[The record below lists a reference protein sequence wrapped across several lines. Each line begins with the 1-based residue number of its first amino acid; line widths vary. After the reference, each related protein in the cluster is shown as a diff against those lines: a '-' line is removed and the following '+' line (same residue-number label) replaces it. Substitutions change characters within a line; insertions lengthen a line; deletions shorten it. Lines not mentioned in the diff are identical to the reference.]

1 MIRGGEHLA
10 AALPG
15 QRAGGDNVGKHRH
28 PAGAY
33 DVAILGGGLAGLT
46 LGLQLKQARPEASIF
61 TAEKRPGPA
70 PEAAF
75 KVGESTQEIAC
86 NYFGEVPG
94 LMEHMKKDQIRKCG
108 LRFWFP
114 AGDNSSLA
122 ERIER
127 GPRADPPVPS
137 WQFDRG
143 RFENYLGEQN
153 VEAGI

>member
-1 MIRGGEHLA
+1 MTDDR
-10 AALPG
+10 
-15 QRAGGDNVGKHRH
+15 Q

-33 DVAILGGGLAGLT
+33 DVAILGGGLAGST
-46 LGLQLKQARPEASIF
+46 LGLQLRQARPDASILI
-61 TAEKRPGPA
+61 AEKRAGRA

-86 NYFGEVPG
+86 NYFGEVLG
-94 LMEHMKKDQIRKCG
+94 LMDHMERDQIRKCG

-127 GPRADPPVPS
+127 GPTAHAPVPS

-143 RFENYLGEQN
+143 RFENYLGERVAQ
-153 VEAGI
+153 AGIDLFGATRVTDVEIGEPHR